1 MRIETNSRLSC
12 LFTFLGITL
21 ISIQLSFVEAAA
33 EFRDG
38 TLILPYV
45 LVDEE
50 LYSVE
55 LVLADN
61 RDPLELSVGS
71 YYRYADAASAP
82 TNSAFFEGNVL
93 SIPLLRFQD
102 VSYKIQL
109 DYIADESVFRLLE
122 PISTLTNS
130 TDGVLCAY
138 LDNTTNNQPSLKLTS
153 ASQWSCTGDTRTLSA
168 NGIPDHT
175 VGTFPTR
182 TILTQFLN
190 KPFQLNLLLL
200 RAKQQ
205 ARHNLVVLM
214 LSAISLT
221 A

>member
-1 MRIETNSRLSC
+1 MKIETNSRQSFLI
-12 LFTFLGITL
+12 TFLSITL
-21 ISIQLSFVEAAA
+21 ISVQSSFVGAVA
-33 EFRDG
+33 EFRDS

-45 LVDEE
+45 LVGDE

-71 YYRYADAASAP
+71 YYRYADSASAP

-102 VSYKIQL
+102 LSYKIQL
-109 DYIADESVFRLLE
+109 DYITDESVFRLLE

-138 LDNTTNNQPSLKLTS
+138 LDNSYPIEEKRSVS
-153 ASQWSCTGDTRTLSA
+153 ALRELLAKPRFLLDEFDKRTPNIVRNEPLA
-168 NGIPDHT
+168 T
-175 VGTFPTR
+175 
-182 TILTQFLN
+182 
-190 KPFQLNLLLL
+190 
-200 RAKQQ
+200 
-205 ARHNLVVLM
+205 
-214 LSAISLT
+214 
-221 A
+221 